1 MPQTV
6 NHESLFSQGRV
17 AASLGAIALI
27 SLLAFE
33 AIAVAAAMPAV
44 AAALG
49 GLDFYAIAFGGTLA
63 TSVVGMVL
71 GGEVCDRY
79 GPARSA
85 ALGLAAF
92 ISGLLAAGAA
102 PDIYTLVLGRLL
114 QGLGSGLLG
123 VAIYVGMSRAIPSA
137 LHPKLFAM
145 FAGAWVVPALVGP
158 SIAAGLVH
166 VLGWRAVFLA
176 VAVVAP
182 IAGAMLLPALNRQRG
197 HSRRAEPL
205 RWPLLGWSL
214 LAAAGAL
221 GLHGG
226 SHLPAWPWMP
236 LALAA
241 AAACTA
247 LAARRLLPAGAM
259 RAKCGLPSVVAMRGL
274 IAAAFFGS
282 EAFIPLLL
290 TTRYGW
296 SLNAAGLALTASALM
311 WSAGSAIQARLKG
324 QCARRRGLTAGFAA
338 MAAGL
343 SVSLLSVAMGWP
355 PLLAVAGWALTGL
368 GIGLSFPM
376 LSVLT
381 MQLSR
386 PDEQGRNASA
396 LQLSDALASS
406 AALALAGLLLHARA
420 QPSAP
425 PDTLPILAMSIL
437 LALAGAWI
445 SPRAF
450 GAGAKAESGLEA
462 ASRQK
467 A

>member
-1 MPQTV
+1 MMTAVTATRAFPMPQTV

-226 SHLPAWPWMP
+226 SHLPAWPWMNTSSIA
-236 LALAA
+236 LARRKSSPPAPTRGVPVPSCKPCCRAPGAGRRRPTATSRGKTAA
-241 AAACTA
+241 AAPRNPHPPPPLPNRPANNRLAPRLPAPPACRPGFSCPSRPRKPS
-247 LAARRLLPAGAM
+247 ARRD
-259 RAKCGLPSVVAMRGL
+259 S
-274 IAAAFFGS
+274 
-282 EAFIPLLL
+282 
-290 TTRYGW
+290 
-296 SLNAAGLALTASALM
+296 
-311 WSAGSAIQARLKG
+311 
-324 QCARRRGLTAGFAA
+324 
-338 MAAGL
+338 
-343 SVSLLSVAMGWP
+343 
-355 PLLAVAGWALTGL
+355 
-368 GIGLSFPM
+368 
-376 LSVLT
+376 
-381 MQLSR
+381 
-386 PDEQGRNASA
+386 
-396 LQLSDALASS
+396 LSDHS
-406 AALALAGLLLHARA
+406 GPAR
-420 QPSAP
+420 
-425 PDTLPILAMSIL
+425 
-437 LALAGAWI
+437 
-445 SPRAF
+445 
-450 GAGAKAESGLEA
+450 
-462 ASRQK
+462 
-467 A
+467 